1 MDTKALVLSLAAAA
15 LAAGCAQTPES
26 KPATAAPASAPPPA
40 AFSAKPGCTA
50 PPREL
55 EVKDLEP
62 GSGDDRARFRSAVLV
77 HYTGWTY
84 DGCKG
89 DLKGEM
95 FDTSSTRA
103 VPISFMVGA
112 GRVIKGWDEGLVGM
126 KEGGKRLL
134 VIPPGKAYGA
144 SSPTPKIPP
153 NSTLVFEVT
162 LVKIVG
168 QPPEP
173 QPQPAP
179 TR

>member
-1 MDTKALVLSLAAAA
+1 LNTKALVLSLVAAA

-26 KPATAAPASAPPPA
+26 KPATTAAAPAAAP
-40 AFSAKPGCTA
+40 AFTAKLGCTA

-62 GSGDDRARFRSAVLV
+62 GQGEDRVRFRSAVLV
-77 HYTGWTY
+77 HYTGWVY

-95 FDTSSTRA
+95 FDTSSTRG

-112 GRVIKGWDEGLVGM
+112 GRVIQGWDEGLVGV

-134 VIPPGKAYGA
+134 VIPPNKAYGA

-153 NSTLVFEVT
+153 NSTLVFEVN
-162 LVKIVG
+162 LVKIL
-168 QPPEP
+168 Q
-173 QPQPAP
+173 QAQ
-179 TR
+179 